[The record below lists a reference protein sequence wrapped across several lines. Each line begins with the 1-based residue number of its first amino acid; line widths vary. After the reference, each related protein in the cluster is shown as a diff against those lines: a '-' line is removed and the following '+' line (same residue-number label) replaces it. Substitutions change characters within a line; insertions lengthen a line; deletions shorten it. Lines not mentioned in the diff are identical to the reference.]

1 MEKSEVFLSI
11 EINQLSELS
20 SAATLIL
27 NACKDY
33 KIFALQ
39 GEMGAGKT
47 TFARVFCEAL
57 GSKDWVSSPTFSIV
71 NEYEFTN
78 GENSG
83 KIYHFDMYRLNDVE
97 EALQMGVLSYLE
109 SGDYCLVEWP
119 ELLFGLLPENTI
131 KISFTVSENET
142 RKLQVIPFFSQL

>member
-27 NACKDY
+27 NTCKGH
-33 KIFALQ
+33 KIFAFH

-57 GSKDWVSSPTFSIV
+57 GSKDWVSSPSFSIV
-71 NEYEFTN
+71 NEYNYSNKE
-78 GENSG
+78 GSG
-83 KIYHFDMYRLNDVE
+83 KIYHFDLYRLGSLE
-97 EALQMGVLSYLE
+97 EALQMGILSYLE
-109 SGDYCLVEWP
+109 SGDYCLIEWP
-119 ELLFGLLPENTI
+119 ELISALLPEEAI
-131 KISFTVSENET
+131 KISFTATENES
-142 RKLQVIPFFSQL
+142 RKLLVVPFFSQL

>member
-1 MEKSEVFLSI
+1 MKKSDEFLSL
-11 EINQLSELS
+11 EINQLSELP
-20 SAATLIL
+20 AAVSLIL
-27 NACKDY
+27 SQFGEQRVF
-33 KIFALQ
+33 ILQ

-57 GSKDWVSSPTFSIV
+57 GSKDWISSPTFSIV
-71 NEYEFTN
+71 NEYAYTK
-78 GENSG
+78 GESSG

-109 SGDYCLVEWP
+109 SGDYCLIEWP
-119 ELLFGLLPENTI
+119 ELLFDLLPEDTI
-131 KISFTVSENET
+131 KISFTVLENET

>member
-1 MEKSEVFLSI
+1 MKKSDTFLSI
-11 EINQLSELS
+11 EINHLSELP
-20 SAATLIL
+20 SAVSLIL
-27 NACKDY
+27 NKFG
-33 KIFALQ
+33 KHRVFILQ
-39 GEMGAGKT
+39 GEMGVGKT
-47 TFARVFCEAL
+47 TFSRVFCEVL

-119 ELLFGLLPENTI
+119 ELLFDLLPENTI

>member
-27 NACKDY
+27 NTCKGH
-33 KIFALQ
+33 KIFAFH

-57 GSKDWVSSPTFSIV
+57 GSKDWVSSPSFSIV
-71 NEYEFTN
+71 NEYNYSNNE
-78 GENSG
+78 GSG
-83 KIYHFDMYRLNDVE
+83 KIYHFDLYRLGSME

-109 SGDYCLVEWP
+109 SGDYCLIEWP
-119 ELLFGLLPENTI
+119 ELISAMLPEDTI
-131 KISFTVSENET
+131 KISFTATEIES
-142 RKLQVIPFFSQL
+142 RKLQVVPFFSQL